1 MKNKV
6 GRPKGRNFPATI
18 TIQLKSDLKKKIKEL
33 YGRKTN
39 TYINFLI
46 ENDLKTTG
54 GKAHKSDIGGRV
66 YFAPEYV
73 KNLIDNLSMEAIQ
86 HGGATI

>member
-6 GRPKGRNFPATI
+6 GRPKGRKNPATI
-18 TIQLKSDLKKKIKEL
+18 TIQVTTELKAKLKIL

-46 ENDLKTTG
+46 ENDLKVTG

-73 KNLIDNLSMEAIQ
+73 NNLIDNLNMEAAQ
-86 HGGATI
+86 HV